1 MRLYD
6 LRTEYR
12 ENPIG
17 LTAKAPRFSW
27 KMESQE
33 KDTVQT
39 AYEIKVIDENGKL
52 VWNSGKKLSDQSVLI
67 AYEGEALFSET
78 LYTVQVYVQTIM
90 EIQNLLKEHLR
101 REFLI
106 IQNLKRR

>member
-6 LRTEYR
+6 FRTEYR

-33 KDTVQT
+33 KNTLQT
-39 AYEIKVIDENGKL
+39 AY
-52 VWNSGKKLSDQSVLI
+52 
-67 AYEGEALFSET
+67 
-78 LYTVQVYVQTIM
+78 

>member
-1 MRLYD
+1 MDLLIGGNKMRLYD
-6 LRTEYR
+6 FRTEYR

-33 KDTVQT
+33 KNTLQT
-39 AYEIKVIDENGKL
+39 AY
-52 VWNSGKKLSDQSVLI
+52 
-67 AYEGEALFSET
+67 
-78 LYTVQVYVQTIM
+78 